1 MKLHT
6 PAVRALAPSLASHCR
21 IAVIAAAAALAP
33 LAATAQ
39 NLAIVNG
46 KPVPKARLDALVKQA
61 QRAGQQVGP
70 EVMQQARD
78 QVVLREIFAQEA
90 TRLGLAASADYREQM
105 ELARQSILIRELF
118 EDYRKKNPVGDD
130 AALAEY
136 NKFKAQASGTEYRA
150 RHILV
155 EKEEEAKALIVQLK
169 AGAKFEDLAKK
180 HSKDIGSGEKGG
192 DLDFAKPDSYVPEFG
207 KALVALKKGEMTD
220 APVKSQ
226 FGFHIIRLEETRD
239 APFPAFEDVK
249 GQIKQRM
256 EQMKL
261 QAFQEELRAKA
272 KTDYKFGGN

>member
-1 MKLHT
+1 MKPT
-6 PAVRALAPSLASHCR
+6 TNAARGLARL
-21 IAVIAAAAALAP
+21 AVIACAAALLP
-33 LAATAQ
+33 AAAMAQ

-90 TRLGLAASADYREQM
+90 TRLGIAASADYREAM

-118 EDYRKKNPVGDD
+118 SEYQKKNPVTDEQ
-130 AALAEY
+130 AMVEY

-169 AGAKFEDLAKK
+169 GGAKFDELAKK
-180 HSKDIGSGEKGG
+180 HSKDTGSGEKGG

-207 KALVALKKGEMTD
+207 KALVALKKGEMTE

-226 FGFHIIRLEETRD
+226 FGFHIIKLEETRE

-249 GQIKQRM
+249 GQIKQRL
-256 EQMKL
+256 EQMKV
-261 QAFQEELRAKA
+261 QAYQEELRAKA
-272 KTDYKFGGN
+272 KTDYKFGGAN